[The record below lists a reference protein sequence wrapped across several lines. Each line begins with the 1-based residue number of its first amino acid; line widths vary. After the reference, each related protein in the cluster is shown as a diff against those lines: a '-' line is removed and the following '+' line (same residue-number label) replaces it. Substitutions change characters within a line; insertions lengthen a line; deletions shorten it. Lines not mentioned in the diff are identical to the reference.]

1 MKNIPVTSKM
11 YKLTILLLLMA
22 GIVSSPC
29 SGQEKDSV
37 KAYRNLKNT
46 VKINLTNP
54 LIFGNRFNVLGY
66 ERVINDYQ
74 TISVGIGRFSFPK
87 FSLINRDSIKL
98 DRHVTDKGFNFSLEY
113 RFYLQKEN
121 RHMAPR
127 GVYIG
132 PFYSYN
138 YFSRE
143 NHWQLNTANFD
154 SNIDTRMVMNMHA
167 IGFQLGYQFIF
178 WNRVTLDMVLVGP
191 AMWFFKLKTNVSTS
205 LSPDNEALLFETL
218 NNALHDKF
226 PNSTYVIDGGS
237 YKKKGSTTTSTIGY
251 RYMFNIGFRF

>member
-1 MKNIPVTSKM
+1 MKNIPVNSKM
-11 YKLTILLLLMA
+11 YKLIFLLLLLA
-22 GIVSSPC
+22 GIALRPC

-37 KAYRNLKNT
+37 KVYKNLKNT
-46 VKINLTNP
+46 IRINLTNP
-54 LIFGNRFNVLGY
+54 MIFGDKFNVIGY

-87 FSLINRDSIKL
+87 FSLIDKDSIRL
-98 DRHVTDKGFNFSLEY
+98 DRNYTDKGFNFSLDY

-121 RHMAPR
+121 RHKAPR

-143 NHWQLNTANFD
+143 NHWQLNTANFTGD
-154 SNIDTRMVMNMHA
+154 LDTKMTMNMHA

-178 WNRVTLDMVLVGP
+178 WNRVTLDMILVGP
-191 AMWFFKLKTNVSTS
+191 ALWFFNLKADVSTS
-205 LSPDNEALLFETL
+205 LAPDDEEILFEKL
-218 NNALHDKF
+218 NDALHNKF
-226 PNSTYVIDGGS
+226 PNSTMVIDGGS
-237 YKKKGSTTTSTIGY
+237 FKKKGSTSTSTFGY